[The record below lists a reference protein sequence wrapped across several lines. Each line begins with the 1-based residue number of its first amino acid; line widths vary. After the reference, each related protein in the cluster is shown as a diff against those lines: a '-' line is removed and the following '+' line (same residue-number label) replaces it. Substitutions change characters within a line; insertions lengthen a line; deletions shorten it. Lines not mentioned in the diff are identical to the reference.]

1 MSLKRQL
8 ASRATPSGTFGS
20 SIERRSVAMQLLE
33 RIKSALIC
41 GELKPGDYLPSESEL
56 TQGLGIGKSS
66 VREAIKMLQ
75 AIGIVEVRRGQ
86 GTVIRR
92 EPGDPIVD
100 PMAFGMILARGMTRD
115 VLEFRRM
122 FEPAYTQQAMHAATA
137 VDHVQIRQAIDDME
151 IAIASGEQTAH
162 HDVAFH
168 RAILHATHNPM
179 TIRVGE
185 TLLQLIEAA
194 LETSM
199 QTLPEVALKDH
210 KAIYQAFHAGNV
222 QGVFAAIE
230 TSSKSWETSLT
241 YVNAEAEPPR
251 EPSMG

>member
-1 MSLKRQL
+1 MDLKRQ
-8 ASRATPSGTFGS
+8 AHATPPDSERFGGSLERS
-20 SIERRSVAMQLLE
+20 SIAFQILE
-33 RIKSALIC
+33 RIKTALIR
-41 GELKPGDYLPSESEL
+41 GELKPGDYLPSETEL
-56 TQGLGIGKSS
+56 TQSLGIGKSS

-92 EPGDPIVD
+92 EPGDPLVD

-122 FEPAYTQQAMHAATA
+122 FEPAYTLQAMANATA
-137 VDHVQIRQAIDDME
+137 EDHSRIQQSLEAME
-151 IAIASGEQTAH
+151 AAIANGDQTSC
-162 HDVAFH
+162 HDIAFH

-185 TLLQLIEAA
+185 TLLELIEAA

-199 QTLPEVALKDH
+199 QTLPETALKDH
-210 KAIYQAFHAGNV
+210 KAIYQAFRNNDTDGV
-222 QGVFAAIE
+222 QAAIE
-230 TSSKSWETSLT
+230 ESTKSWETNLT
-241 YVNAEAEPPR
+241 YR
-251 EPSMG
+251 D

>member
-1 MSLKRQL
+1 MSLKRQPNVHPL
-8 ASRATPSGTFGS
+8 PAPSFGS
-20 SIERRSVAMQLLE
+20 SIERRSVAFQLLE
-33 RIKSALIC
+33 RIKEALIR
-41 GELKPGDYLPSESEL
+41 GELKPGDYLPSETEL
-56 TQGLGIGKSS
+56 TQSLGIGKSS

-75 AIGIVEVRRGQ
+75 AIGIVEVQRGQ
-86 GTVIRR
+86 GTRIRQ
-92 EPGDPIVD
+92 EPGDPLVD

-122 FEPAYTQQAMHAATA
+122 FEPAYTLQAMHNAHDE
-137 VDHVQIRQAIDDME
+137 DHARIRQSIEDME
-151 IAIASGEQTAH
+151 RAIANGEQTAR

-210 KAIYQAFHAGNV
+210 KAIYAAFQAGDEAGV
-222 QGVFAAIE
+222 RAAIE
-230 TSSKSWETSLT
+230 ESGRSWETTLT
-241 YVNAEAEPPR
+241 YVD
-251 EPSMG
+251 

>member
-1 MSLKRQL
+1 MSSKRQ
-8 ASRATPSGTFGS
+8 PSVQLSDTLGS
-20 SIERRSVAMQLLE
+20 SIDRSSVALQLLE
-33 RIKSALIC
+33 RIKRALIR
-41 GELKPGDYLPSESEL
+41 GELRPGDFLPSETEL
-56 TQGLGIGKSS
+56 TQTLGIGKSS

-86 GTVIRR
+86 GTVIRK
-92 EPGDPIVD
+92 EPGDPLVD

-122 FEPAYTQQAMHAATA
+122 FEPAYTVQAMQNATA
-137 VDHVQIRQAIDDME
+137 DDRAHIRESITAMEVAI
-151 IAIASGEQTAH
+151 SNGEQTAC

-168 RAILHATHNPM
+168 RAVLYATHNPM

-210 KAIYQAFHAGNV
+210 KAIYAAFENGDEAEV
-222 QGVFAAIE
+222 KAAIE
-230 TSSKSWETSLT
+230 VSSESWETNLT
-241 YVNAEAEPPR
+241 FVSEK
-251 EPSMG
+251 

>member
-1 MSLKRQL
+1 MSLKHQPHVQSLDSDRL
-8 ASRATPSGTFGS
+8 GGAIKRS
-20 SIERRSVAMQLLE
+20 SVAFQILE
-33 RIKSALIC
+33 RIKTALIR
-41 GELKPGDYLPSESEL
+41 GELRPGDYLPSETEL
-56 TQGLGIGKSS
+56 TQSLGIGKSS

-86 GTVIRR
+86 GTIIRR
-92 EPGDPIVD
+92 EPGDPLVD

-122 FEPAYTQQAMHAATA
+122 FEPAYTLQAMSNATPEDHARIQQT
-137 VDHVQIRQAIDDME
+137 IDDME
-151 IAIASGEQTAH
+151 AAIAHGEQTSH

-210 KAIYQAFHAGNV
+210 KNIYKAFKAGDAKGV
-222 QGVFAAIE
+222 QDAIE
-230 TSSKSWETSLT
+230 VSGRSWETELT
-241 YVNAEAEPPR
+241 YPDQKDVSLNT
-251 EPSMG
+251 

>member
-1 MSLKRQL
+1 MSLKRQ
-8 ASRATPSGTFGS
+8 AHATPIDPERLGGS
-20 SIERRSVAMQLLE
+20 FERNSIAFQILE
-33 RIKSALIC
+33 RIKTALIR
-41 GELKPGDYLPSESEL
+41 GELKPGDYLPSETEL
-56 TQGLGIGKSS
+56 TQNLGIGKSS

-86 GTVIRR
+86 GTIIRR
-92 EPGDPIVD
+92 EPGDPLVD

-115 VLEFRRM
+115 LLEFRRM
-122 FEPAYTQQAMHAATA
+122 FEPAYTLQAMANATPEDHA
-137 VDHVQIRQAIDDME
+137 QIQQTIDDME
-151 IAIASGEQTAH
+151 AAIARSEQTSH

-199 QTLPEVALKDH
+199 QTLPETALKDH
-210 KAIYQAFHAGNV
+210 KSIYAAFKGGDTAGMH
-222 QGVFAAIE
+222 GAIE
-230 TSSKSWETSLT
+230 ESVKSWETNLT
-241 YVNAEAEPPR
+241 YR
-251 EPSMG
+251 E

>member
-1 MSLKRQL
+1 MSFKRQPHVQSL
-8 ASRATPSGTFGS
+8 DFDRLGG
-20 SIERRSVAMQLLE
+20 SIERSSVAFQILE
-33 RIKSALIC
+33 RIKTALIR
-41 GELKPGDYLPSESEL
+41 GELQPGDYLPSETEL
-56 TQGLGIGKSS
+56 TKSLGIGKSS

-86 GTVIRR
+86 GTFIRS
-92 EPGDPIVD
+92 EPGDPLVD

-122 FEPAYTQQAMHAATA
+122 FEPAYTLQAMSNATPEDHARIQQT
-137 VDHVQIRQAIDDME
+137 IDDME
-151 IAIASGEQTAH
+151 AAITLREQTSH

-168 RAILHATHNPM
+168 RAMLHATHNPM

-199 QTLPEVALKDH
+199 QTLPETALKDH
-210 KAIYQAFHAGNV
+210 KNIYAAFEAGDT
-222 QGVFAAIE
+222 QGIHSAIE
-230 TSSKSWETSLT
+230 VSAKSWETELT
-241 YVNAEAEPPR
+241 YLDCKGI
-251 EPSMG
+251 SI